1 MDGTRSPETTQ
12 AISSHLAMARGA
24 DWVSAEQ
31 LRLKALVLLESTADI
46 TIDFTGVDSLDT
58 TTLHILIALEIEQGR
73 KDLAL
78 LVTGASAEFR
88 HWFASAGAD
97 GYFMISDPLSELN
110 TKAWDS

>member
-12 AISSHLAMARGA
+12 AIPSHLAIACGT

-31 LRLKALVLLESTADI
+31 LRLNALALLESNTDI

-58 TTLHILIALEIEQGR
+58 TTLQILIALEVEQER

-78 LVTGASAEFR
+78 STTGVSAELR
-88 HWFASAGAD
+88 HWFSYAGAD
-97 GYFMISDPLSELN
+97 GYFMISDPLSERN
-110 TKAWDS
+110 TQGWDS